1 MAEFAS
7 PNDSQQSYPK
17 PYTAGSD
24 DNSAGLITPYKVNTG
39 ATRGAQR
46 IKGTIEVVDNNNVVR
61 IVIGYAKGKF

>member
-1 MAEFAS
+1 MADFS
-7 PNDSQQSYPK
+7 KSSDKNYPRT
-17 PYTAGSD
+17 YTAGSD

-61 IVIGYAKGKF
+61 IVIGYKKDGF